1 MKRIAATLLAL
12 TFAAHPVAAKE
23 LRDRKPVIDQTSER
37 SLADIQK
44 CLTERW
50 VQTIDF
56 PVGTVP
62 MQNGIIYNTR
72 SPVTAFAMAVEV
84 QDQGTVRRVM
94 AWVKTAPVSF
104 VNVGNHL
111 AKVRGCL

>member
-12 TFAAHPVAAKE
+12 TLAAEPVAAKE
-23 LRDRKPVIDQTSER
+23 LRDRRPVINQASER
-37 SLADIQK
+37 SFADIQQ
-44 CLTERW
+44 CLAERW

-84 QDQGTVRRVM
+84 RDQGTVRQVT
-94 AWVKTAPVSF
+94 AWVKTAPLSF
-104 VNVGNHL
+104 VKVGDHL